1 MSDGGESAGIVRR
14 ACGSGSG
21 IYPEGSGIRTSVR
34 VFQQEPEAPENTF
47 MKGRRGSHLDE
58 KRGGME
64 LTSYEESEYVA
75 YRSGL
80 YGSTSNEPN
89 AWIKAIRTG
98 ES

>member
-1 MSDGGESAGIVRR
+1 
-14 ACGSGSG
+14 
-21 IYPEGSGIRTSVR
+21 
-34 VFQQEPEAPENTF
+34 